1 MIVNGKKKEITITWK
16 KKHFE
21 SMKLDKNNDKKLSL
35 VTHEVV
41 W

>member
-1 MIVNGKKKEITITWK
+1 MEKKRDYDNLK

-41 W
+41 